1 MKNDWE
7 VIQLEQWEQQRRRQK
22 DMNLEYI
29 RYFVK
34 LAELKHYTKAAEALC
49 ISQPSL
55 SNAVRQLENELG
67 VQLFERKGRHTVL
80 TRFGAEF
87 LDTSRR
93 TLSTLDTGISS
104 LKRSAAGEGTIRLG
118 LLRVLGVNFVPRLAM
133 EFIEKNPGKDIRFTF
148 HTERTEALLD
158 KLSEGGFDLVFCS
171 APRPEQSMKATPVLS
186 QKLVVIVPKGHPMA
200 ERKKVGLAE
209 TLPYPQIYFAAGSG
223 IRDVIDGL
231 FADIGGEPYIISET
245 EEDQVIAGLV
255 AAGFGIAVVPEM
267 EILTNLDVA
276 VLEIEYPP
284 YKREF
289 FMVENAEVYLAPA
302 ASSFRDF
309 VVQSLGSV

>member
-1 MKNDWE
+1 
-7 VIQLEQWEQQRRRQK
+7 
-22 DMNLEYI
+22 MNLEYI

-34 LAELKHYTKAAEALC
+34 LAELGHYTKAAEELC

-55 SNAVRQLENELG
+55 SNAVRQLEKELG
-67 VQLFERKGRHTVL
+67 VQLFERKGRHTIL
-80 TRFGAEF
+80 TRFGEEF

-104 LKRSAAGEGTIRLG
+104 LKRSAAGEGVIRIG
-118 LLRVLGVNFVPRLAM
+118 LLRVLGVNFVPHLAR
-133 EFIEKNPGKDIRFTF
+133 EFIARNPGKDIHFTF
-148 HTERTEALLD
+148 HTERTEALLE
-158 KLSEGGFDLVFCS
+158 KLSERSFDLVFCS
-171 APRPEQSMKATPVLS
+171 APKAEQSMKATPVLS
-186 QKLVVIVPKGHPMA
+186 QKLVVIVPKGHQLA
-200 ERKKVGLAE
+200 ERRKVSLAE
-209 TLPYPQIYFAAGSG
+209 TLPYPQLYFAAGSG

-231 FADIGGEPYIISET
+231 FADIGRQPHIISET

-267 EILTNLDVA
+267 AILTNLDVA

-289 FMVENAEVYLAPA
+289 FMVENTEMYLSPA
-302 ASSFRDF
+302 ASAFRDF